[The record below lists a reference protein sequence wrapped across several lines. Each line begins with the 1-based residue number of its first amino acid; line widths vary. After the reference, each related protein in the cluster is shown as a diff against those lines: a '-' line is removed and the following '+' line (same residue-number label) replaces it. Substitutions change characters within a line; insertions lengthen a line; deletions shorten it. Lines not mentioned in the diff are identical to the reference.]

1 MAVLTLL
8 RNAGMGT
15 KWVCI
20 ARLSWIVLV
29 GLLPVGCLSNPPA
42 SSSAVGSPSAA
53 PRADAPMQSSSPSGV
68 IAKIAEIYKPP
79 VFVRP
84 VNATQEKSAAEGM
97 AIAAG
102 ETVRTQGQ
110 ALAQVDLNNGLAF
123 RIGGDAVLTLQPNSR
138 LNLTSG
144 DMITWVQPGKKVP
157 AEIVTPAAI
166 AGIRGTTVYVKIP
179 KNSRDGILF
188 FAWEGAVSVRLP
200 NQPGEVLLKT
210 AEEVRIQPGERDLQ
224 AIRQRVRRLSQ
235 QEWRQQRSRDR
246 LLHSFRQPLPT
257 LPIIN
262 RIKPGQVSLN
272 E

>member
-1 MAVLTLL
+1 MAVLMLL
-8 RNAGMGT
+8 QSARMHAKG
-15 KWVCI
+15 VCI
-20 ARLSWIVLV
+20 ASLNCLILV
-29 GLLPVGCLSNPPA
+29 GLLPGCLSNPPA
-42 SSSAVGSPSAA
+42 SSSGVGSPTAA
-53 PRADAPMQSSSPSGV
+53 PKAEAHIG
-68 IAKIAEIYKPP
+68 KIAEIYKPP

-84 VNATQEKSAAEGM
+84 ARATQEQSAKEGM
-97 AIAAG
+97 TLAAG

-110 ALAQVDLNNGLAF
+110 ALAQVDLTNGLAF
-123 RIGGDAVLTLQPNSR
+123 RIGGDAALTLQPNNR
-138 LNLTSG
+138 LNLSSG
-144 DMITWVQPGKKVP
+144 DMITWVQPGQKVP

-166 AGIRGTTVYVKIP
+166 AGIRGTTVFVKIP
-179 KNSRDGILF
+179 KNSQDGILF

-200 NQPGEVLLKT
+200 NQTEEILLKT
-210 AEEVRIQPGERDLQ
+210 AEEVRIRPGEQDVK

-262 RIKPGQVSLN
+262 RIRPGQVSLD